1 MRRESRMHE
10 DTCPA
15 VAKAAG
21 FIASVT
27 KRLRIKATRAMA
39 ACLVLSCALLPF
51 SAGCSTESTPKDIFT
66 ILKEEKEQGKTDGAY
81 KPVVINLVHSSPESS
96 AVNRV
101 ANMFKT
107 LIENR
112 SNGRILVEI
121 YPNDSLGYIYDYGRA
136 LGEGTIDAWIG
147 SGAVRLNT
155 VVYWAPTLTEASLED
170 IQAFTDSKD
179 FMDKLEEECAER
191 GHLPLGI
198 FPVQY
203 RMLTSNDPISSLDD
217 FKAIK
222 MRSYMEQSLE
232 KVYWEAVNV
241 SVTSFD
247 IHELYGAL
255 QDGTVN
261 AQSNSL
267 PVIVS
272 NRLYEQ
278 QEYSMEL
285 RHMIYYDGLYMGK
298 DFYEGL
304 DDSLR
309 EIVDQV
315 AADINIY
322 ARDMYQAE
330 YERCESVLVKAGVKA
345 VPVDDVFR
353 EQIRTMAAPGLE
365 EALRA
370 SVGDEDV
377 DFVINGLTK
386 TEADG
391 VELP

>member
-1 MRRESRMHE
+1 
-10 DTCPA
+10 
-15 VAKAAG
+15 
-21 FIASVT
+21 
-27 KRLRIKATRAMA
+27 
-39 ACLVLSCALLPF
+39 
-51 SAGCSTESTPKDIFT
+51 
-66 ILKEEKEQGKTDGAY
+66 
-81 KPVVINLVHSSPESS
+81 
-96 AVNRV
+96 
-101 ANMFKT
+101 
-107 LIENR
+107 
-112 SNGRILVEI
+112 
-121 YPNDSLGYIYDYGRA
+121 
-136 LGEGTIDAWIG
+136 
-147 SGAVRLNT
+147 
-155 VVYWAPTLTEASLED
+155 
-170 IQAFTDSKD
+170 
-179 FMDKLEEECAER
+179 
-191 GHLPLGI
+191 
-198 FPVQY
+198 
-203 RMLTSNDPISSLDD
+203 
-217 FKAIK
+217 
-222 MRSYMEQSLE
+222 MEQSLE